1 MPAMQ
6 TRASCWLVVAVAFAA
21 SLAAQSDD
29 VDEFI
34 RAQMRAQNIPALS
47 LAIVK
52 DGQVVKAQGYGLAN
66 RERKIAATPDTVFKI
81 ASVSK
86 QFIAAGIMLL
96 VQDGKLRLDEPI
108 AKYLDQPPAAW
119 QPLTVRHLLT
129 HTSGLVREAPGFSAT
144 RIQADA
150 DVIRSAYRTPL
161 QFAPGTRYEYGNLSY
176 FILAEI
182 VRVVSGVAWPEF
194 LHQRIFAPLGMTS
207 TFPTNTKATIAN
219 RAVGYVD
226 NDRLRV
232 ADEWPALRASGAF
245 LSTVLDLAKWDAA
258 LYGDSVLQ
266 ESTRRLMWT
275 PVTLN
280 DGTTYPYGFGWQLGM
295 FRGQRYVRH
304 TGGMPGAR
312 AMFLRFP
319 DARLTVIVLLNLDDA
334 DPLAIADGL
343 ATRYL
348 QTSGRL
354 KPAPPPDASPGRPVA
369 CPV

>member
-150 DVIRSAYRTPL
+150 DVIRSEYGTPL
-161 QFAPGTRYEYGNLSY
+161 QFAPGT
-176 FILAEI
+176 
-182 VRVVSGVAWPEF
+182 
-194 LHQRIFAPLGMTS
+194 
-207 TFPTNTKATIAN
+207 
-219 RAVGYVD
+219 
-226 NDRLRV
+226 
-232 ADEWPALRASGAF
+232 
-245 LSTVLDLAKWDAA
+245 
-258 LYGDSVLQ
+258 
-266 ESTRRLMWT
+266 
-275 PVTLN
+275 
-280 DGTTYPYGFGWQLGM
+280 TY
-295 FRGQRYVRH
+295 
-304 TGGMPGAR
+304 
-312 AMFLRFP
+312 
-319 DARLTVIVLLNLDDA
+319 
-334 DPLAIADGL
+334 
-343 ATRYL
+343 
-348 QTSGRL
+348 
-354 KPAPPPDASPGRPVA
+354 
-369 CPV
+369 